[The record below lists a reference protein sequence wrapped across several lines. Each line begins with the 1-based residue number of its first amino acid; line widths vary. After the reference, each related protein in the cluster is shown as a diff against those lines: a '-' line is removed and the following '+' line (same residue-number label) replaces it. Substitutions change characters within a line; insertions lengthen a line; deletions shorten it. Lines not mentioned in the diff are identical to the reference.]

1 MEKIYLIFFG
11 QINSLF
17 FKVLIIMYIKK
28 VLYFYDKLIKEVVE
42 EKNDNDEVIC
52 YEVNSKIF

>member
-1 MEKIYLIFFG
+1 M
-11 QINSLF
+11 
-17 FKVLIIMYIKK
+17 
-28 VLYFYDKLIKEVVE
+28 LYFYDKLIKEVVE